1 MVTIKEYS
9 VPQSLEEAYKILISK
24 KNNVILG
31 GCGFIKLSN
40 KNIGTAIDLKDINL
54 NYIKED
60 EKNILI
66 GADTSLRSLE
76 IDKTIKN
83 YCSGILSSAVSNIV
97 GVQFRQGA
105 RIGASVFSKYGFS
118 DLIPAL
124 LVVGAKVRLY
134 NKGILELSEFLD
146 SELSRD
152 ILVEVILPKK
162 DAIAVFDSIRKCTGD
177 FSVLNSA
184 MLKENDTYKIA
195 IGARPQKAR
204 LVLEASNIL
213 NKEKDIDKASIVASK
228 ELTYGSNMRA
238 SKEYRKD
245 MASALVKRMYNAIEE
260 GMYND

>member
-1 MVTIKEYS
+1 MVTIKEYT
-9 VPQSLEEAYKILISK
+9 VPESLEEAYKILTSK

-40 KNIGTAIDLKDINL
+40 KNIGTAIDLKAINL
-54 NYIKED
+54 NYIRED

-83 YCSGILSSAVSNIV
+83 YCSGIVSSAVSNIV

-134 NKGILELSEFLD
+134 KEGVLELNEFLD
-146 SELSRD
+146 NKLSKD
-152 ILVEVILPKK
+152 ILVEVILPKR

-177 FSVLNSA
+177 FPVLNSA
-184 MLKENDTYKIA
+184 MLKENNTYKIA
-195 IGARPQKAR
+195 IGARPQRAKIA
-204 LVLEASNIL
+204 LGASTIL
-213 NKEKDIDKASIVASK
+213 SEEKDIDKASIIASE

-238 SKEYRKD
+238 SKDYRID
-245 MASALVKRMYNAIEE
+245 MASALVKRMYNVIE
-260 GMYND
+260 GGN

>member
-54 NYIKED
+54 DYIKED
-60 EKNILI
+60 EKNIII
-66 GADTSLRSLE
+66 GADTALRSLE
-76 IDKTIKN
+76 INKIIKN
-83 YCSGILSSAVSNIV
+83 YCSGIISSAVSNIV

-134 NKGILELSEFLD
+134 SSGILELSEFLEN
-146 SELSRD
+146 ELNKD
-152 ILVEVILPKK
+152 ILIEVILPKK
-162 DAIAVFDSIRKCTGD
+162 DAVAVFDSIRKCTGD
-177 FSVLNSA
+177 FAILNSA

-195 IGARPQKAR
+195 IGARPQRAKLA
-204 LVLEASNIL
+204 LEASDIL
-213 NKEKDIDKASIVASK
+213 SKEKDIDKASIIVGK
-228 ELTYGSNMRA
+228 ELIYGSNMRA
-238 SKEYRKD
+238 SKEYRID
-245 MASALVKRMYNAIEE
+245 MASALVKRMYSAIE
-260 GMYND
+260 GGNR

>member
-1 MVTIKEYS
+1 MITIKEYT
-9 VPQSLEEAYKILISK
+9 VPESLEEAYRILTCK

-40 KNIGTAIDLKDINL
+40 KNIGTAIDLKAINL

-83 YCSGILSSAVSNIV
+83 YCSGIVSSAISNIV

-134 NKGILELSEFLD
+134 KEGVLELNEFLD
-146 SELSRD
+146 NKLSKD
-152 ILVEVILPKK
+152 ILVEVILPKR

-184 MLKENDTYKIA
+184 MLKENNTYKIA
-195 IGARPQKAR
+195 IGARPQRAKIAI
-204 LVLEASNIL
+204 EASTIL
-213 NKEKDIDKASIVASK
+213 SEEKDIDKASIIASE

-238 SKEYRKD
+238 SKDYRID
-245 MASALVKRMYNAIEE
+245 MASALVKRMYNVIE
-260 GMYND
+260 GGNQ

>member
-1 MVTIKEYS
+1 MVTIKEYT
-9 VPQSLEEAYKILISK
+9 VPESLEEAYKILTSK

-40 KNIGTAIDLKDINL
+40 KNIGTAIDLKAINL

-60 EKNILI
+60 EKNIFI

-83 YCSGILSSAVSNIV
+83 YCSGIVSSAVSNIV

-134 NKGILELSEFLD
+134 KEGLLELNEFLD
-146 SELSRD
+146 KKLSRD
-152 ILVEVILPKK
+152 ILVEVILPKR

-184 MLKENDTYKIA
+184 MLKENNTYKIA
-195 IGARPQKAR
+195 IGARPQRAKVA
-204 LVLEASNIL
+204 LEASTIL
-213 NKEKDIDKASIVASK
+213 SETNDIDKASIIASE

-238 SKEYRKD
+238 SKDYRID
-245 MASALVKRMYNAIEE
+245 MASALVKRMYNVIE
-260 GMYND
+260 GGNL

>member
-54 NYIKED
+54 DYIKED

-76 IDKTIKN
+76 INKTIKN
-83 YCSGILSSAVSNIV
+83 YCSGIVSSAVSNIV

-118 DLIPAL
+118 DLITAL

-134 NKGILELSEFLD
+134 NSGILELNEFLD
-146 SELSRD
+146 SELNKD
-152 ILVEVILPKK
+152 ILIEIILPKK
-162 DAIAVFDSIRKCTGD
+162 DAVAVFDSIRKCTGD
-177 FSVLNSA
+177 FAILNSA

-195 IGARPQKAR
+195 IGARPQRAKLA
-204 LVLEASNIL
+204 LEASQIL
-213 NKEKDIDKASIVASK
+213 SKEKDIDKASIIVGK
-228 ELTYGSNMRA
+228 ELIYGSNMRA
-238 SKEYRKD
+238 SKEYRID
-245 MASALVKRMYNAIEE
+245 MASALLKRMYSAIE
-260 GMYND
+260 GGNK

>member
-40 KNIGTAIDLKDINL
+40 KNIGTAIDLKDVNL
-54 NYIKED
+54 DYIKED

-76 IDKTIKN
+76 INKTIKN
-83 YCSGILSSAVSNIV
+83 YCSGIVSGAVSNIV

-118 DLIPAL
+118 DLITAL

-134 NKGILELSEFLD
+134 NSGILELNEFLD
-146 SELSRD
+146 SELNKD
-152 ILVEVILPKK
+152 ILIEVILPKK
-162 DAIAVFDSIRKCTGD
+162 DAVAVFDSIRKCTGD
-177 FSVLNSA
+177 FAILNSA

-195 IGARPQKAR
+195 IGARPQRAKLA
-204 LVLEASNIL
+204 LEASQIL
-213 NKEKDIDKASIVASK
+213 SKEKDIDKASIIVGK
-228 ELTYGSNMRA
+228 ELIYGSNMRA
-238 SKEYRKD
+238 SKEYRID
-245 MASALVKRMYNAIEE
+245 MASALLKRMYSAIE
-260 GMYND
+260 GGNK

>member
-40 KNIGTAIDLKDINL
+40 KNIGIAIDLKAINL
-54 NYIKED
+54 DYIKED

-76 IDKTIKN
+76 INKTIKN
-83 YCSGILSSAVSNIV
+83 YCSGIISSAVSNIV

-134 NKGILELSEFLD
+134 NSGILELSEFLD
-146 SELSRD
+146 NELNKD
-152 ILVEVILPKK
+152 ILIEVILPKK
-162 DAIAVFDSIRKCTGD
+162 YAVAVFDSIRKCTGD
-177 FSVLNSA
+177 FAILNSA

-195 IGARPQKAR
+195 IGARPQRAKLA
-204 LVLEASNIL
+204 LEASDIL
-213 NKEKDIDKASIVASK
+213 SKEKNIDKASIIVGK
-228 ELTYGSNMRA
+228 ELIYGSNMRA
-238 SKEYRKD
+238 SKEYRID
-245 MASALVKRMYNAIEE
+245 MASALVKRMYSAIE
-260 GMYND
+260 GGNR